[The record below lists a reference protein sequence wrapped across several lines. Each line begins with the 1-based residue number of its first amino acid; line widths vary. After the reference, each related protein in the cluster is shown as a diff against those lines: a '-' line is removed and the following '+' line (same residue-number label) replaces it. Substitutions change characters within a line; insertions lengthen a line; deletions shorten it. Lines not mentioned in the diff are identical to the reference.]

1 MLISQFIS
9 LILRTTLTVFI
20 WLSIP
25 VASAQQ
31 ADWTGE
37 WDSTWRDRGA
47 RITLEQNEGH
57 VTGSYMLYGGT
68 IEGIADGRELR
79 GTWKEG
85 GRQGQFVA
93 VMSADDL
100 TFTARFATGEWMTGI
115 RVISDNQ
122 FLGQEL
128 DQSLPAMTMYHF
140 LSIMNAVGP
149 GKMELKSEASHFIDF
164 SQLHN
169 LAVSELQYT
178 QTLFSVLDRLTFR
191 VWGIQPIPG
200 KTKLTV
206 TLGQAG
212 SDVEFH
218 LTFIKKDNK
227 WFISP
232 PPLQALEITLDELKQ
247 MRPQNRDLKLQGLQS
262 PRDTLR
268 TLVRSFMFDDGKASI
283 ELATSTLNMSELSDL
298 AKEYEGPKLARYIN
312 RSIQRI
318 GTPTWQEIPDDPGRT
333 TTYRYFEHPLG
344 SIAIGPVITEEGV
357 IWQFTPKT
365 LQVIRSVYAALD
377 NFPRNEVSYLQ
388 PQKESLYF
396 KVRDAVSNVY
406 SGFIW
411 QLGPM
416 EVWQWLGLL
425 TVLILAYAL
434 GKILNFLFYFIV
446 MGRFQPPSEQT
457 PTVRWLYL
465 WSFRLL
471 AVGVALR
478 ISDRALSFPDL
489 VQVVIVT
496 LSWTCIILS
505 TMMLTLLAIGV
516 IVRYIKTQELVQ
528 SNHMTLV
535 SFTAGIIRMVVVVY
549 AILLLADVLRVH
561 YQSVLAGLGIGGL
574 AVALA
579 AQSTLQNFISGIT
592 LYFDKPIAVGDYCR
606 FGEKTGTVE
615 FIGMRSTRIRTLT
628 RTLLTIPNSEFSNMQ
643 IENYAKRDSMFL
655 NPQLRLRY
663 ETSPDQLRYLL
674 VELRKLLLAHPKVSS
689 DPLRVRFAGFGEHS
703 LDIDVFAYVMSKDY
717 TEFVG
722 IREDIYL
729 RMMQVIEQS
738 GAKLAVPAVVHYNT
752 EDTMPDQTEV
762 QAGEEQIERWRQEGK
777 LPFPDFTWQEKADM
791 RETLDYP
798 PVGSVLKDELD
809 ALPESVPGPK

>member
-1 MLISQFIS
+1 MAIGNLIAFVI
-9 LILRTTLTVFI
+9 RTLLALLI
-20 WLSIP
+20 WLFMPLAGAQP
-25 VASAQQ
+25 V
-31 ADWTGE
+31 DWTGE

-47 RITLEQNEGH
+47 RVTMTQEGGR
-57 VTGSYMLYGGT
+57 VKGEYRLYGGT
-68 IEGIADGRELR
+68 LEGVVEGRELQ
-79 GTWKEG
+79 GIWKEG

-93 VMSADDL
+93 IMSVDNL

-115 RVISDNQ
+115 RVVADNE
-122 FLGQEL
+122 FLGHKL
-128 DQSLPAMTMYHF
+128 DQSLPANTMYHF

-149 GKMELKSEASHFIDF
+149 GRMELKSEASHFIDF
-164 SQLHN
+164 SQLPD
-169 LAVSELQYT
+169 LSISELQYT
-178 QTLFSVLDRLTFR
+178 QTLFSVLDKLTFR
-191 VWGIQPIPG
+191 VWAIQPHYEEPE
-200 KTKLTV
+200 LTV

-212 SDVEFH
+212 TDVK
-218 LTFIKKDNK
+218 LDLSFIKKSDQ

-232 PPLQALEITLDELKQ
+232 PSLHVLHTTLDALMQ
-247 MRPQNRDLKLQGLQS
+247 RRPPNRDDQLRGVQS

-268 TLVRSFMFDDGKASI
+268 TLVHSFSDGRASL
-283 ELATSTLNMSELSDL
+283 ELATSTLNMSELSTL

-318 GTPTWQEIPDDPGRT
+318 GSLTWQEVPDDPARVSA
-333 TTYRYFEHPLG
+333 YRYFEHPMG
-344 SIAIGPVITEEGV
+344 SITIGPVITEEGV
-357 IWQFTPKT
+357 TWQFTPET
-365 LQVIRSVYAALD
+365 LLSIRSVYAALD
-377 NFPRNEVSYLQ
+377 NFPPNEVAYLQ

-396 KVRDAVSNVY
+396 QVRDIVSNVY
-406 SGFIW
+406 TGFIL

-416 EVWQWLGLL
+416 EIWQWLGLVV
-425 TVLILAYAL
+425 VLVFSYYFGKVLNLFFYAVVLA
-434 GKILNFLFYFIV
+434 
-446 MGRFQPPSEQT
+446 RFQRPSEQQF
-457 PTVRWLYL
+457 TVRWLFL

-478 ISDRALSFPDL
+478 MSDSALSFPAL

-496 LSWTCIILS
+496 TSWTCIILS
-505 TMMLTLLAIGV
+505 SMMLSLLGIGLV
-516 IVRYIKTQELVQ
+516 VSHIKARGLVQ
-528 SNHMTLV
+528 SNHLTLV
-535 SFTAGIIRMVVVVY
+535 SFISGIIRIIIVVY

-606 FGEKTGTVE
+606 FGDKTGTVE
-615 FIGMRSTRIRTLT
+615 FIGMRSTRIRTLS

-674 VELRKLLLAHPKVSS
+674 VELRKLLLAHPKVSA

-703 LDIDVFAYVMSKDY
+703 LDIDIFAYVMSNDY

-729 RMMQVIEQS
+729 RMMQVIEGS
-738 GAKLAVPAVVHYNT
+738 GAKLAVPSVVHYNT
-752 EDTMPDQTEV
+752 EDTLPDQADA
-762 QAGEEQIERWRQEGK
+762 QASEEQIQRWRQEGK
-777 LPFPDFTWQEKADM
+777 LPFPDFSWQDKADL

-798 PVGSVLKDELD
+798 PEGSVLATEFEPF
-809 ALPESVPGPK
+809 PERK